1 MSMFRLAVRLLK
13 TAVQNTFR
21 NFWLSVITISMYM
34 LTLLTINAV
43 LFVNVFATAV
53 TQQIEDKV
61 EVSVYF
67 KPDTSLEIANAARG
81 YIAGFAEVRE
91 ATVVTAEETY
101 NDFLE
106 GRPEGDSVVAA
117 LDEIG
122 DNPFGHSLV
131 IRANDVESFDFITS
145 TLQGSQYSS
154 YIEETDA
161 QNNAVVITNLS
172 TFANRV
178 QMAGLVLSIFFA
190 LITFLILFNAI
201 RMAIYVHREE
211 IAIMKLVGASDTY
224 VRMPFL
230 IEGVLYAVFACL
242 FLFGGMWVF
251 LQSGTALPSWF
262 EGVDV
267 LAMIQGDFVKI
278 ALMELAA
285 SIVIGLLAT
294 WVALARHLRV

>member
-1 MSMFRLAVRLLK
+1 MSLFRLAFRLFK
-13 TAVQNTFR
+13 MAVQNTFR

-67 KPDTSLEIANAARG
+67 KTDTSLDIVNAARG

-91 ATVVTAEETY
+91 AKVVTAEEAY

-106 GRPEGDSVVAA
+106 GRPEDDSVVAA

-122 DNPFGHSLV
+122 DNPFGPSLV
-131 IRANDVESFDFITS
+131 IRANDVEDFDFITS
-145 TLQGSQYSS
+145 TLQGSQYTA
-154 YIEETDA
+154 YIEKTDA
-161 QNNAVVITNLS
+161 QNNAAVINNLS

-178 QMAGLVLSIFFA
+178 QMAGLILSVFFA

-211 IAIMKLVGASDTY
+211 IGIMKLVGASDAY

-230 IEGVLYAVFACL
+230 IEGILYAVAACAL
-242 FLFGGMWVF
+242 LFGGLWAF
-251 LQSGTALPSWF
+251 IQSGATLPSWF

-267 LAMIQGDFVKI
+267 MTTIQGNFVKI
-278 ALMELAA
+278 ALAELLA
-285 SIVIGLLAT
+285 SIAIGLLAT